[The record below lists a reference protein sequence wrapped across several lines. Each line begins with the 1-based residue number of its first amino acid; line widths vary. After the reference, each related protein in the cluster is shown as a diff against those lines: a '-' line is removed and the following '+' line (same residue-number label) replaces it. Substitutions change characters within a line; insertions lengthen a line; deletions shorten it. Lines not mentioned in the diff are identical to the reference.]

1 MKNRRAGKL
10 IIFCLIIFTVVGF
23 SPVTSGNLK
32 DSAKSPAADTHT
44 MKSAVVNAG
53 AEIQQEIKEKGSSSV
68 EPKSVSEDPE
78 EETVFADPK
87 ETIQA
92 IRGSAP
98 DPLDEASGVIAS
110 ADPSDYVD
118 NEIYVTYRDG
128 SDEVVNCSSP
138 GEVAKNLTQL
148 SEDENVA
155 YLQPNYTYTMAEGP
169 EPEENEEDVVIPPND
184 PYFGKQWAL
193 FNDGT
198 FEMDSQQTHPEY
210 DNPLGQNTG
219 VGTSPAES
227 GIDIHY
233 LDASQLFHDS
243 HREIIIALI
252 DTGIDNTHPD
262 LQDVFWTNENEIPGN
277 RKDDDGNGY
286 ADDVYGWNFFNN
298 NNKVLAD
305 RQEVHG
311 THVAG
316 ILAAASGN
324 GRGVTGASLNPD
336 IRIMPLKVLGGKDGH
351 GSTASIVSAIRYAEA
366 NGASICNLS
375 LCSDANDQALYRAIA
390 GSSMLFVTASGNTGT
405 NIDKTPSYPASYD
418 LDNIISVAN
427 IAPNGSLEKTSN
439 YGANS
444 VDIAAPGTNI
454 LSTTPGNTY
463 GFMTGTSMAAPMITA
478 AAATVYSHY
487 EDIYVTDIPGILETT
502 ARVTDELTGRVST
515 GGMLDMKAALSLD
528 RDIIREA
535 SAERNRVGSSPEIYT
550 QTTSYLNRNY
560 LVVKVRDT
568 DGDLVKTAYSAG
580 NLTIPEF
587 LGGTAGR
594 PFDLNPLGIHVFTI
608 KTGGTYTFYAADESG
623 NETIKAVVI

>member
-1 MKNRRAGKL
+1 MKNRRAGIL
-10 IIFCLIIFTVVGF
+10 IIFLILFTVAG
-23 SPVTSGNLK
+23 SASAPAGTLK
-32 DSAKSPAADTHT
+32 DLAGAPALDSHT

-53 AEIQQEIKEKGSSSV
+53 SEIGQEIKEKGPGGDVNASAES
-68 EPKSVSEDPE
+68 PD

-87 ETIQA
+87 EAETA
-92 IRGSAP
+92 IRESTA
-98 DPLDEASGVIAS
+98 DVLDSASGVIAASDTS
-110 ADPSDYVD
+110 AYVD

-138 GEVAKNLTQL
+138 GEVEQNLARL
-148 SEDENVA
+148 SEDKNVA
-155 YLQPNYTYTMAEGP
+155 FLQPNYTYTMAEGP
-169 EPEENEEDVVIPPND
+169 EPEEDETEVILPPND

-193 FNDGT
+193 YNDGT
-198 FEMDSQQTHPEY
+198 FEMDAQQSHPEY

-219 VGTSPAES
+219 EGTSPAKT
-227 GIDIHY
+227 GTDIHY
-233 LDASQLFHDS
+233 LDASQIFHDS

-252 DTGIDNTHPD
+252 DTGIDYTHPD
-262 LQDVFWTNENEIPGN
+262 LRDAFWTNEKEVPGN

-286 ADDVYGWNFFNN
+286 VDDVYGWNFFGN

-316 ILAAASGN
+316 ILAASSGN
-324 GRGVTGASLNPD
+324 GLGVTGASLNPD
-336 IRIMPLKVLGGKDGH
+336 IRIMTLKVLGGKDGH

-366 NGASICNLS
+366 NGASVCNLS

-427 IAPNGSLEKTSN
+427 IAPNGSLEETSN

-463 GFMTGTSMAAPMITA
+463 GFMTGTSMAAPMVTA

-487 EDIYVTDIPGILETT
+487 EDIFVTDIPGILETT

-515 GGMLDMKAALSLD
+515 GGVLDMKAALSLD
-528 RDIIREA
+528 KEIIREA
-535 SAERNRVGSSPEIYT
+535 SANRNRVGSPPEIFT
-550 QTTSYLNRNY
+550 QTTTYLNRDY
-560 LVVKVRDT
+560 LVVKVRDM
-568 DGDLVKTAYSAG
+568 DGDLLKTAYSAG

-594 PFDLNPLGIHVFTI
+594 PFELNPLGIHVFTI
-608 KTGGTYTFYAADESG
+608 KNGGTYTFYAADESG
-623 NETIKAVVI
+623 NETIKAVAI